1 MEYHDL
7 SCKYKVMEP
16 PQLTTDLI
24 VSEEDSKGWSLRSRG
39 DGQSPFGDSQTLD
52 VE

>member
-24 VSEEDSKGWSLRSRG
+24 ISEDSKGWSLRSRG
-39 DGQSPFGDSQTLD
+39 DGQSPFGDS
-52 VE
+52 